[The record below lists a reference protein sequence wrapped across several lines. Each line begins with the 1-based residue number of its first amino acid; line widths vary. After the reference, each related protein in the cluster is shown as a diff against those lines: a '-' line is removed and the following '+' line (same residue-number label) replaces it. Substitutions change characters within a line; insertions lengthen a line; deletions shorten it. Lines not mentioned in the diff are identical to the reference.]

1 MFSGSSRPL
10 YRNAA
15 SGNRINYEAAVAGG
29 LQLIPAGSA
38 LDVLA
43 DDYGR
48 MLADGMLLDA
58 DEPFEHL
65 LEQCSDMEARANA
78 PGDTDD

>member
-1 MFSGSSRPL
+1 MFFAEK
-10 YRNAA
+10 AA
-15 SGNRINYEAAVAGG
+15 DGNRIDYQAAVGGG
-29 LQLIPAGSA
+29 LQLVPAGSA

-58 DEPFEHL
+58 DEPFERL
-65 LEQCSDMEARANA
+65 LEHCSGIEARANA
-78 PGDTDD
+78 LRDEDD